1 MMRALP
7 FRSFVLLVAIAG
19 LNAAAQDT
27 RKVAEPT
34 LPPVCAVVKA
44 QLGSPSGIDPQHEHQ
59 LDTVRI
65 QQAIDNCNKGGAVD
79 LVRDAG
85 HAAFLTG
92 PLQLRKDVT
101 LLIDKN
107 VTLYGSR
114 DPRVYDKTPNAC
126 GKVDDEKLGCLPL
139 ITAKRASHSAIMGE
153 GTIDGRGGAKL
164 LVNNVEQEKTWWD
177 LAEDARKG
185 GRQQVPRMI
194 DTDYTDDFTL
204 YRITLKNSPNFH
216 VAFHHGNGLT
226 VWGIKIDT
234 PQKSRNTDG
243 IDPSRAK
250 NVTITRSYIR
260 AGDDNVAIKANEGG
274 SKNISVIHNHFYW
287 GHGMSIGSE
296 TLGGVSAVFVQDLSL
311 DGPDNG
317 IRIKSNPTRGGLVK
331 NVTYED
337 VCIRKSKAPI
347 TLETA
352 YAKVKENKKK
362 EPVYEDILLRNVRV
376 SGGGKLQLLGL
387 DATHRITIQ
396 FDGVQLFDPNAKY
409 KFAAAHAD
417 IMMGPGPVNFQLYG
431 EDSSVSGKLG
441 SADQPPPSC
450 DAKFVPFPAE

>member
-1 MMRALP
+1 
-7 FRSFVLLVAIAG
+7 
-19 LNAAAQDT
+19 
-27 RKVAEPT
+27 
-34 LPPVCAVVKA
+34 
-44 QLGSPSGIDPQHEHQ
+44 
-59 LDTVRI
+59 
-65 QQAIDNCNKGGAVD
+65 
-79 LVRDAG
+79 
-85 HAAFLTG
+85 
-92 PLQLRKDVT
+92 
-101 LLIDKN
+101 
-107 VTLYGSR
+107 
-114 DPRVYDKTPNAC
+114 
-126 GKVDDEKLGCLPL
+126 
-139 ITAKRASHSAIMGE
+139 
-153 GTIDGRGGAKL
+153 
-164 LVNNVEQEKTWWD
+164 
-177 LAEDARKG
+177 
-185 GRQQVPRMI
+185 
-194 DTDYTDDFTL
+194 
-204 YRITLKNSPNFH
+204 

-234 PQKSRNTDG
+234 PQRSRNTDG

-250 NVTITRSYIR
+250 NVTITQSYIR

-331 NVTYED
+331 NITYED

-362 EPVYEDILLRNVRV
+362 EPVYQDILLRNVRV

-387 DATHRITIQ
+387 DATHRIGIQ

-450 DAKFVPFPAE
+450 EAKFVPFPAE